1 MEGRYPEAIMLTLA
15 TCREPDRIDEWL
27 DWYAHIHTPDVTSAG
42 VFVNMIRFRNADR
55 AHGGRE
61 IANFSETHFT
71 DPIAALEEL
80 KRRRAPFRGTGRQS
94 PLTRVVDG
102 GGPFVKVGGEFQ
114 FVKNAP
120 VRGVL
125 IVSDRP
131 ASNADEAEFNRWY
144 NDVRI
149 PALLRPGLFQSAY
162 RYRAVSTEGPERR
175 YLCVYETDRPDVAEA
190 AATNHRLVAE
200 TGDGGRSDFN
210 GCEDLWWMAAFRI
223 FPLEG
228 RQ

>member
-27 DWYAHIHTPDVTSAG
+27 DWYAHIHTPDVTAAG
-42 VFVNMIRFRNADR
+42 VFVNMIRFRNTDR
-55 AHGGRE
+55 AHGGHE

-71 DPIAALEEL
+71 DPITALEEL

-131 ASNADEAEFNRWY
+131 ASDADEAEFNPLVQRPPHPRLAASGTLPERLPLSGRLVGDLRVAVG
-144 NDVRI
+144 NHGHAVRGVCDLSQSCHRPVAPPRQSGQKCI
-149 PALLRPGLFQSAY
+149 GQNILVDLFCLSLWGRPALP
-162 RYRAVSTEGPERR
+162 
-175 YLCVYETDRPDVAEA
+175 C
-190 AATNHRLVAE
+190 
-200 TGDGGRSDFN
+200 
-210 GCEDLWWMAAFRI
+210 
-223 FPLEG
+223 
-228 RQ
+228 

>member
-1 MEGRYPEAIMLTLA
+1 M
-15 TCREPDRIDEWL
+15 
-27 DWYAHIHTPDVTSAG
+27 TSAG
-42 VFVNMIRFRNADR
+42 VFVNMIRFRNTDR
-55 AHGGRE
+55 DHGGRE

-131 ASNADEAEFNRWY
+131 ASDADQAEFNRWY

-162 RYRAVSTEGPERR
+162 RYQAVSTDGPERR

-190 AATNHRLVAE
+190 AATNNRLVAE
-200 TGDGGRSDFN
+200 TGEGGRSDFN
-210 GCEDLWWMAAFRI
+210 GCEDLWWMAAVRI

-228 RQ
+228 RP

>member
-42 VFVNMIRFRNADR
+42 VFVNMIRFRNTFR

-61 IANFSETHFT
+61 IANFSETYFT

-131 ASNADEAEFNRWY
+131 ASDAGTGLTGRGEPRSDGGGAHPR
-144 NDVRI
+144 DVVGDLRVAVGNHGHAVRGVCDLSQSCHRPI
-149 PALLRPGLFQSAY
+149 APPRQSGQKCIGQNILVDLFCLFLWGRPALP
-162 RYRAVSTEGPERR
+162 
-175 YLCVYETDRPDVAEA
+175 C
-190 AATNHRLVAE
+190 
-200 TGDGGRSDFN
+200 
-210 GCEDLWWMAAFRI
+210 
-223 FPLEG
+223 
-228 RQ
+228 